1 MIGKAERIAIGMKT
15 KPFMTDMSALK
26 STDQSVNLYENIVF
40 NMLNNC
46 KVSVMLN
53 LPSYCDYKVL
63 FNHL

>member
-53 LPSYCDYKVL
+53 ITQPIVTTSIV
-63 FNHL
+63 

>member
-26 STDQSVNLYENIVF
+26 NTDQSVNLYENIVF

-53 LPSYCDYKVL
+53 ITQPIVTTSIV
-63 FNHL
+63 